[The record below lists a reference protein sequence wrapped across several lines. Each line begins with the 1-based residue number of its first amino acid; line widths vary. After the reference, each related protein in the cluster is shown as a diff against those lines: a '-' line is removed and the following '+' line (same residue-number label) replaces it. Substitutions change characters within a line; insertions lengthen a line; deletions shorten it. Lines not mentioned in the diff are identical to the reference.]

1 MDIEEF
7 RKRGYE
13 TVDRICKYY
22 QELENYEV
30 LSKVEPGYLKKVL
43 PKEAPEEPEPWENI
57 QCDIETKIIPG
68 ITHWQ
73 SPNFFAFYPANSSF
87 PSILGDMYSDMF
99 NVIGFNW
106 LSSPACTELE
116 SVVLDW
122 MGKLVGL
129 DQKFHSDGRGG
140 GVIQGTASEATL
152 VTLLAAKYRMLEE
165 YKAKGADEEKLRT
178 LSTRLIA
185 YGSDQTHICLKKAT
199 MIANILFRA
208 LPTDDNFSLCGETV
222 KQEMEKDIT
231 NGLIPFFIV
240 GTIGTTNSAAIDK
253 ITDIVDAIKGTNVW
267 LHIDAAYAGSA
278 LICPEYKYL
287 LEGIN
292 QADSFDLNMHKGLL
306 TNFDCSCLWIKE
318 RKYLINALSIT
329 PDILKNSVSESGM
342 VLDFRDWQISLGR
355 RFRALKIWFV
365 IRTYGA
371 KGLREHVMKTH
382 KLANRFRSKIQQYP
396 DLFIIPTTPNFGLV
410 NFYVKSNDSLKNS
423 NKLTEMVSNR
433 LNESGKIYLTQTK
446 MREQYI
452 IRFAPGSPLTTEKH
466 IDQAFEL
473 LLKITQEVTMVIICR
488 SQNKLSYTINVIND
502 MLNRR
507 LLFQSFWF

>member
-43 PKEAPEEPEPWENI
+43 PKEVPEEPEPWEKI
-57 QCDIETKIIPG
+57 QSDIETKIIPG

-106 LSSPACTELE
+106 ASSPACTELE
-116 SVVLDW
+116 SIVLDW
-122 MGKLVGL
+122 MGKLIGL
-129 DQKFHSDGRGG
+129 DPNFHSDGRGG

-152 VTLLAAKYRMLEE
+152 VTLLAARYRMLEE
-165 YKAKGADEEKLRT
+165 YKAKGLDGEELRT
-178 LSTRLIA
+178 ISTRLIA
-185 YGSDQTHICLKKAT
+185 YGSDQTHPCLNKAT
-199 MIANILFRA
+199 MIANTRFRA
-208 LPTDDNFSLCGETV
+208 LPTDNNFSLCGETV
-222 KQEMEKDIT
+222 KQEIEKDIA

-253 ITDIVDAIKGTNVW
+253 ITDIVDAIKGTNIW

-278 LICPEYKYL
+278 LICSEYKYL

-292 QADSFDLNMHKGLL
+292 QANSFDLNMHKGLL

-318 RKYLINALSIT
+318 RKYLINALST
-329 PDILKNSVSESGM
+329 ASPDFLKNSASKDGLG
-342 VLDFRDWQISLGR
+342 LDFKDWQIPFGR

-371 KGLREHVMKTH
+371 KGLREHIRKRH
-382 KLANRFRSKIQQYP
+382 NLAKQFYNKILQYP
-396 DLFIIPTTPNFGLV
+396 DLFIIPLPSNFGLV
-410 NFYVKSNDSLKNS
+410 NFYIKSSNSSKNS
-423 NKLTEMVSNR
+423 NKLTEMVYNR
-433 LNESGKIYLTQTK
+433 LNENGKVYLTQTK
-446 MREQYI
+446 MRGQNM
-452 IRFAPGSPLTTEKH
+452 IRFAPGSPLTIERH
-466 IDQAFEL
+466 INQICEL
-473 LLKITQEVTMVIICR
+473 LLNITQEVIAI
-488 SQNKLSYTINVIND
+488 SL
-502 MLNRR
+502 
-507 LLFQSFWF
+507 